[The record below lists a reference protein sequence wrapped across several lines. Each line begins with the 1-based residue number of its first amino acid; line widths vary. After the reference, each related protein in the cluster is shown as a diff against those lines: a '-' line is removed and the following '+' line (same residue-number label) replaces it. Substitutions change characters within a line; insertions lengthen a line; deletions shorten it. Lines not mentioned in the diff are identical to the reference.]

1 MRQLVGCAATI
12 SILTGLYFM
21 DFRDTPLER
30 AFQLARTG
38 EFSGVGA
45 VVDRL
50 RVEGFSVTQIEGPL
64 LKRQIR
70 DLCAASRTAKDK

>member
-1 MRQLVGCAATI
+1 
-12 SILTGLYFM
+12 M
-21 DFRDTPLER
+21 DFRHTPLER

-38 EFSGVGA
+38 DFPGLGA
-45 VVDRL
+45 VIDRL

-70 DLCAASRTAKDK
+70 DLCAASRAAKDK